1 MKRNYVGITRPLD
14 RAGRVVIPSE
24 IRKELNINPDDILEI
39 KIAVVEKN
47 KKIIEITKKEN

>member
-39 KIAVVEKN
+39 KVLVEKN
-47 KKIIEITKKEN
+47 KKVIEITKKEN